1 MKSAFFFE
9 RTTEPSCVLEMLEQ
23 HLDLVTWLEVG
34 MILEL
39 FERNGALGL
48 EADVEDDHVVPDFQD
63 LALDDLAFI
72 DRRECSRV
80 QLDHLRFLLGRVLV
94 FVPPVVAVG
103 KKTQLSLLLV
113 ALRERCGWRG
123 LFF

>member
-1 MKSAFFFE
+1 
-9 RTTEPSCVLEMLEQ
+9 MLEQ
-23 HLDLVTWLEVG
+23 HLDLVTWLEIG

-39 FERNGALGL
+39 FERNGTLRL

-63 LALDDLAFI
+63 LRLDDLAFI

-80 QLDHLRFLLGRVLV
+80 QLDHLGFLLGRVLV

-103 KKTQLSLLLV
+103 EKTQLSLLLV
-113 ALRERCGWRG
+113 ALAATSQKGG
-123 LFF
+123 